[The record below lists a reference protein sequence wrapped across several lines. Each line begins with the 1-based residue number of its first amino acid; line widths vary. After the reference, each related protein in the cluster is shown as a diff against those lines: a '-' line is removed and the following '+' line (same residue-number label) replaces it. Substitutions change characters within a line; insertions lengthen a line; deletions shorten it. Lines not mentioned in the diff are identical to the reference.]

1 MKTIDCRGQAC
12 PAPVLA
18 VKKGLEESADGLCVL
33 VDNGAPLENVSR
45 FAKNRGYTV
54 TETPDND
61 GWSLLLTRGAL
72 ADQPLPPQ
80 QQQTPIGDR
89 ILLITSERLGDGPEE
104 LGRLL
109 MKNFIITLLETEQQP
124 GRILLL
130 NTGVLLATNGAET
143 VTPLKRLEERGVEL
157 FACGVCLDFLHKKEE
172 LAVGKV
178 TNMFSTAEQLL
189 AAGSV
194 IKL

>member
-72 ADQPLPPQ
+72 ADQPLSPQ
-80 QQQTPIGDR
+80 QQQAPIGDR

>member
-1 MKTIDCRGQAC
+1 
-12 PAPVLA
+12 
-18 VKKGLEESADGLCVL
+18 
-33 VDNGAPLENVSR
+33 
-45 FAKNRGYTV
+45 
-54 TETPDND
+54 
-61 GWSLLLTRGAL
+61 
-72 ADQPLPPQ
+72 
-80 QQQTPIGDR
+80 
-89 ILLITSERLGDGPEE
+89 
-104 LGRLL
+104 

-143 VTPLKRLEERGVEL
+143 LTPLKRLEERGVEL

-172 LAVGKV
+172 LAVGKI

>member
-1 MKTIDCRGQAC
+1 MRTIDCRGQTC

-18 VKKGLEESADGLCVL
+18 VKKGLEESTDGLCVL
-33 VDNGAPLENVSR
+33 LDNGAPHENVSR
-45 FAKNRGYTV
+45 FAKNRGYVV

-61 GWSLLLTRGAL
+61 GWSLLITRGAFT
-72 ADQPLPPQ
+72 DPQLPPQ
-80 QQQTPIGDR
+80 KQEAPISDR

-143 VTPLKRLEERGVEL
+143 LTPLKRLEERGVEL

-172 LAVGKV
+172 LAVGKI